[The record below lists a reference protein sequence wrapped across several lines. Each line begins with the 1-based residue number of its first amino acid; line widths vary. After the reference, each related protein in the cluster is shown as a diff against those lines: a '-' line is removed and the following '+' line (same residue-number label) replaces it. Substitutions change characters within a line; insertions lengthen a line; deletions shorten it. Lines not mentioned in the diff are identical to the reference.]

1 MEGGYLILGGA
12 LLRPHGSRLSLDSP
26 LPLMRLHLLA
36 VLALLQVRLRFF
48 CSIPFPQPNH
58 TRTGMCVGACDR
70 ACVCARGR
78 VMARAS
84 HRTDRDS
91 MGGEACNRSVPV
103 SVPNAPTTHTDNTFV
118 CNVCVQRV
126 YERTNT
132 AHEQRIP
139 TLCVHVRACATPTP
153 H

>member
-58 TRTGMCVGACDR
+58 TRMGMCVGACDR

-91 MGGEACNRSVPV
+91 MGGEACNRSASQCAKRTNNP
-103 SVPNAPTTHTDNTFV
+103 HRQH
-118 CNVCVQRV
+118 VCVQRV
-126 YERTNT
+126 
-132 AHEQRIP
+132 
-139 TLCVHVRACATPTP
+139 CATCV
-153 H
+153 